1 MVTMN
6 DVGHSDM
13 TRESK
18 KKTQLEEYIRK
29 RALHGVTVWKS
40 PVTHEAE
47 TPSLQWNLFL
57 SQKTVVRSTYKH
69 LSLD

>member
-6 DVGHSDM
+6 DVGQ
-13 TRESK
+13 K
-18 KKTQLEEYIRK
+18 KAQLGERIRK
-29 RALHGVTVWKS
+29 GVLHGVTVWKS

-47 TPSLQWNLFL
+47 THSLQWNLFL